1 VPVRPDGR
9 DRLGLDE
16 FEPAVYPLEGM
27 TDPDRGGREVDVAP
41 GQSQDLA
48 LAKPDTERDQEQ
60 GFVSVALDGREEDT
74 DLLGREW
81 LDP

>member
-60 GFVSVALDGREEDT
+60 GFVSVALDGREEDA